1 VNGRMV
7 LMEFSH
13 LDEEKRPRMVNVSA
27 KEPTL
32 RVAVARGTV
41 VMRPETVAAIEGG
54 TVAKGNVFDVAK
66 VAGIMAAKRT
76 ADMIPMCHPL
86 ELTGVD
92 IDFVP
97 DAPSGTVVIEARVT
111 NIGRTGVE
119 MEAMTAVSVAA
130 LTVYDMC
137 KSADRG
143 IVITDVKLM
152 KKDGGRSG
160 LFERKD

>member
-1 VNGRMV
+1 MV

-54 TVAKGNVFDVAK
+54 VVAKGNVFDVAK

>member
-1 VNGRMV
+1 MV

>member
-1 VNGRMV
+1 
-7 LMEFSH
+7 MEFSH